1 MNDKKKEKL
10 EELYE
15 IYYSCGI
22 ENPLYI
28 ESAKQ
33 FVPGD
38 GNPDAGIL
46 FIGEAPG
53 EVEENVGLPFQ
64 GRSGK
69 LLRNTLKKY
78 EISEKNSFITNVV
91 KFRPPNNRKP
101 TNQEIKNHFDLIL
114 FHEINI
120 IAPKIIVPVGA
131 VATEAVLGK
140 QIKITEIRGKNLI
153 HNNILIIPIF
163 HPAYILRNMTAFS
176 IFETDIEF
184 IKKKL
189 DEI

>member
-1 MNDKKKEKL
+1 MNHKKKETL
-10 EELYE
+10 EELYQ

-38 GNPDAGIL
+38 GNPDSGIL

-78 EISEKNSFITNVV
+78 EISEKNSFITNAV

-101 TNQEIKNHFDLIL
+101 TDQEIKNHFDLIL

-120 IAPKIIVPVGA
+120 IAPQIVVPVGA

-140 QIKITEIRGKNLI
+140 KIKITEIRGKKLI
-153 HNNILIIPIF
+153 HNNTLIIPIF

>member
-1 MNDKKKEKL
+1 MNQSKKKKL

-15 IYYSCGI
+15 IYFSCGI

-33 FVPGD
+33 FVPGS

-78 EISEKNSFITNVV
+78 EITENNSFITNVV

-101 TNQEIKNHFDLIL
+101 TNQEIKNHFDLVL
-114 FHEINI
+114 FHEIKI
-120 IAPKIIVPVGA
+120 IAPKIIVPVGG
-131 VATEAVLGK
+131 VAAETILGK
-140 QIKITEIRGKNLI
+140 QIKITGIRGKNLI
-153 HNNILIIPIF
+153 HDNTIVIPIF

-176 IFETDIEF
+176 IFEADIKL
-184 IKKKL
+184 IKNKL